1 MGKYNELAK
10 AIIENVGGKENI
22 QSLTHCITRLRFQ
35 LKDESKANDE
45 VLKKMDGVITISKS
59 AGQYQVV
66 IGNHVSKVYEDACEI
81 LGISLE
87 KNNDSQQETAEKK
100 KFFDKI
106 IDVISGVFQPILGV
120 LTAAGMIKGF
130 LALFAAMGWVLP
142 ESGTYIILNAV
153 GDAMFMY
160 LPVVLGYTAS
170 KKFGLNSFVGLVIG
184 LALCYPAVQQSSL
197 SMGLEPL
204 YSVFQNTVFEAP
216 VYLEFLKVPIIS
228 IDYTSTVVPVIL
240 ICFFAGKF
248 QKLFEKIVPEILR
261 FFFVPMLTLLVSL
274 VLGFIF
280 IGPLATYASILVT
293 NGILFVRNLSPMLA
307 GAIIGFA
314 WQILVIFGIHWGFI
328 PVYINNIA
336 TMGYDNVMMPFF
348 GASFATTAVVLAIS
362 LKTKDKKLK
371 SLCIPSVI
379 SGIFGVTEPAIYG
392 ILLPLKKPFIISCIA
407 SGIAGAYLGYA
418 DIKEFIM
425 GGLGIFEFPAMIDPV
440 TGNIDNVIVGLI
452 GAVIAMTIG
461 FILTMLF
468 FKDKSEEATDVEK
481 NEIKQT
487 EKELNLGRENIKVP
501 MNGEIIALSE
511 VEDSAFSSGV
521 LGKGLAIKPSEG
533 ILKSPIKGQVT
544 ALFPTYHAFG
554 LTSESGVELLIHVG
568 MDTVKLEGKYFEPK
582 VKQGDNVE
590 IGQELLHF
598 DIAGIEAEGYST
610 VTPIVVTNYE
620 NYFDVIESGLE
631 DASGDNLITVIL

>member
-197 SMGLEPL
+197 SMRLEPL

-452 GAVIAMTIG
+452 GAVIAMIIG

-590 IGQELLHF
+590 LGQELLHF

>member
-197 SMGLEPL
+197 SMRLEPL

-452 GAVIAMTIG
+452 GAVIAMIIG

-468 FKDKSEEATDVEK
+468 FKDKSEEATEVEK

>member
-197 SMGLEPL
+197 SMRLEPL

-452 GAVIAMTIG
+452 GAVIAMIIG